1 MLRKGLFP
9 IFIDRVVY
17 IKYVCICSQDSLK
30 LGFRCTQR
38 LEVRILD
45 KVYLDVDSAGETV
58 VDEEGIS
65 LGSSPAGPATLLIRR
80 MEED

>member
-1 MLRKGLFP
+1 M
-9 IFIDRVVY
+9 
-17 IKYVCICSQDSLK
+17 
-30 LGFRCTQR
+30 
-38 LEVRILD
+38 RILD